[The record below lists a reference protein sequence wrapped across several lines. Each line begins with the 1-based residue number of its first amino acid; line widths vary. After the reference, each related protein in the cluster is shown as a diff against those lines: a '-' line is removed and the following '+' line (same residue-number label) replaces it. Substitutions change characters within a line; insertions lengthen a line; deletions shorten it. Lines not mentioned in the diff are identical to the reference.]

1 MDPQTA
7 ADQLATA
14 EQAPT
19 LNRPASTGERVG
31 GVVSVAA
38 LFGALWAAAELKAP
52 LVLGIPVCLAGLAV
66 VVGWN
71 YFHRER
77 ALRRPHTPLESG
89 LGIAAGFLLGLPAG
103 NVLWDTPDSTIGIV
117 VPAAFPA
124 LALLGYLVSRWR
136 V

>member
-14 EQAPT
+14 ERAPT
-19 LNRPASTGERVG
+19 LNRPAPTGERVA
-31 GVVSVAA
+31 GVVSSAA
-38 LFGALWAAAELKAP
+38 LFGALWAAAEQRVP
-52 LVLGIPVCLAGLAV
+52 LALGIPLCLVGLAV

-77 ALRRPHTPLESG
+77 ALRRPHTSLESG

-117 VPAAFPA
+117 VPAAAPA
-124 LALLGYLVSRWR
+124 LALMGYLTSRWR
-136 V
+136 A

>member
-7 ADQLATA
+7 ADQLAIA
-14 EQAPT
+14 ERAPA
-19 LNRPASTGERVG
+19 LNRPAPAGERVG
-31 GVVSVAA
+31 GVVSALA
-38 LFGALWAAAELKAP
+38 LFGTLWVAAEQRVP

-66 VVGWN
+66 VAGWN

-77 ALRRPHTPLESG
+77 ALRRPHTRLESG
-89 LGIAAGFLLGLPAG
+89 VGIAAGFLLGLPAG

-117 VPAAFPA
+117 VPAAAPA

-136 V
+136 A